1 MYNKLLDAFRI
12 VAEEGSFSKAAE
24 KMYLTHTAVIKQIS
38 ALEAHLGVTLFHRT
52 ARGVTLTL
60 AGQILYTEALQIM
73 KQSELSI
80 RKVQQAHFASPTTVR
95 IGTSTL
101 YPCHYFMDLWD
112 EIRDF
117 CPGYSIKII
126 SFNDDNNYLKHIGEA
141 FDFIIGPYN
150 RQFEKNSYNF
160 LPVGQYAFTLAVPRT
175 NKLHEKK
182 QLSFADLKGQP
193 LMIME
198 EGVSPINDNIRTEIM
213 KNYPEINIVD
223 IAPEYS
229 ANTFNN
235 CVERNSI
242 LLSLECWDRV
252 HPDIKS
258 ISLKENYELPYGIIY
273 SRTPDVLVGNFIGIV
288 SQAIRNLD

>member
-1 MYNKLLDAFRI
+1 M
-12 VAEEGSFSKAAE
+12 
-24 KMYLTHTAVIKQIS
+24 
-38 ALEAHLGVTLFHRT
+38 AL
-52 ARGVTLTL
+52 
-60 AGQILYTEALQIM
+60 
-73 KQSELSI
+73 
-80 RKVQQAHFASPTTVR
+80 
-95 IGTSTL
+95 
-101 YPCHYFMDLWD
+101 W
-112 EIRDF
+112 
-117 CPGYSIKII
+117 
-126 SFNDDNNYLKHIGEA
+126 KHIGEA

-160 LPVGQYAFTLAVPRT
+160 LPVGKYAFTLAVPRT

-182 QLSFADLKGQP
+182 QLSLADIKGQP

-198 EGVSPINDNIRTEIM
+198 EGTSPINDNIRTEIM

-229 ANTFNN
+229 ANTFNS

-258 ISLKENYELPYGIIY
+258 IPLKENYELPYGIIY
-273 SRTPDVLVGNFIGIV
+273 SRTPDVLVGNFIGLV
-288 SQAIRNLD
+288 SRSIRNPD